1 MRQYRS
7 VFSRQINIRDRPG
20 CFPYPTTHWIYIT
33 CVYMLIQGGDVEAGS
48 VLCWHPTLQ
57 VLAVA
62 TNAAVVEYDA
72 LSGCRRN
79 MVDCDGSP
87 VKLRYTAN
95 GEYLILLT
103 RVCGNRR
110 IVVSRV

>member
-1 MRQYRS
+1 MY
-7 VFSRQINIRDRPG
+7 
-20 CFPYPTTHWIYIT
+20 
-33 CVYMLIQGGDVEAGS
+33 IQGGDVEAGS

-72 LSGCRRN
+72 LSGCRRT

-87 VKLRYTAN
+87 VKLKYTAD

-103 RVCGNRR
+103 RVCGSR
-110 IVVSRV
+110 I